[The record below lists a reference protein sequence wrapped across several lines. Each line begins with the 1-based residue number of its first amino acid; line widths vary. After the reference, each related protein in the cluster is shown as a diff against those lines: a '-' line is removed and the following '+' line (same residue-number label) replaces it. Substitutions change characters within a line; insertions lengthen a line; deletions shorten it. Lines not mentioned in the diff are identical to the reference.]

1 METERKRA
9 HRSIVVR
16 RPTVVRT
23 VKAVRQAVQRA
34 RSEGKTVGLVPTMGA
49 LHRGHLSLIGRS
61 VAQTGFTVVSLF
73 VNPTQFAPGEDL
85 KSYPRPLKR
94 DLALAAEAGA
104 NLAFVPGVRAMYPEG
119 FSTHV
124 AVEGLTSQLCGRSRP
139 THFTGVATVV
149 TKLFNIVGPDRAYVG
164 QKDAQQAFIIKRLAA
179 DLDMP
184 VRVVVCP
191 TVREPDG
198 LALSSRNVYLT
209 RTQRAQAPTL
219 HRALLAAKAE
229 IRRGERRAARLKDI
243 MRRMVH
249 TADEARIDYV
259 EIVDVDRLGPIKR
272 LKGRCLLALAV
283 HFGRARLIDNEIVN
297 VT

>member
-1 METERKRA
+1 METKRKKTGK
-9 HRSIVVR
+9 
-16 RPTVVRT
+16 PLVVRT
-23 VKAVRQAVQRA
+23 VKAVRRAVQRA

-49 LHRGHLSLIGRS
+49 LHRGHLSLIERS

-73 VNPTQFAPGEDL
+73 VNPTQFAPTEDL
-85 KSYPRPLKR
+85 KRYPRPLKQ
-94 DLALAAEAGA
+94 DLALATQAGA
-104 NLAFVPGVRAMYPEG
+104 DLAFVPSVRVMYPEG

-124 AVEGLTSQLCGRSRP
+124 TVDELASGLCGRSRP
-139 THFTGVATVV
+139 THFVGVATVV

-164 QKDAQQAFIIKRLAA
+164 QKDAQQACIIKRLAA

-209 RTQRAQAPTL
+209 KTQRAQAPTL
-219 HRALLAAKAE
+219 HRALLKAKAE
-229 IRRGERRAARLKDI
+229 IRRGERRAARLKDL

-249 TADEARIDYV
+249 TADEAGIDYV
-259 EIVDVDRLGPIKR
+259 EIVDADRLQPVKR
-272 LKGRCLLALAV
+272 LKGGCLLALAV
-283 HFGRARLIDNEIVN
+283 HFGKARLIDNEMVN